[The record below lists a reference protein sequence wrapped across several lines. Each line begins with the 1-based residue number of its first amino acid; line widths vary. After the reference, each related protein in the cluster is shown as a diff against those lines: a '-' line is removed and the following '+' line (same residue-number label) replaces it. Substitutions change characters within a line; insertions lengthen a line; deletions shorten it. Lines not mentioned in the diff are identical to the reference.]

1 MKNLMCLGNGK
12 KGDFPQCGGLMF
24 TLFPACARAGWS
36 VQFGRICRLPHGLAS
51 PKFWIVVAHTQG
63 GCRPIGA
70 GPFPILCYSRSNC
83 GFPRFVRVREVTKRW
98 TNLHRRRTA
107 RRSEEHTPEL
117 QSLTRTSED
126 VFYLKHKKQQR
137 FTEILSDH
145 F

>member
-51 PKFWIVVAHTQG
+51 PTFWIVVAHTQG

-70 GPFPILCYSRSNC
+70 GPFPILCYSRRNC

-98 TNLHRRRTA
+98 PN
-107 RRSEEHTPEL
+107 RSEEHTSEL
-117 QSLTRTSED
+117 QSLMRISYA
-126 VFYLKHKKQQR
+126 VFCLNKKN
-137 FTEILSDH
+137 
-145 F
+145 